1 MRKIHKN
8 CAILIPTFNDW
19 QSLNKLISKINNNVR
34 KIAKNVSI
42 YVVNDGST
50 KKQVQLREKCFF
62 YKKFIKSVINI
73 K

>member
-50 KKQVQLREKCFF
+50 KKSSTTSRKVFF
-62 YKKFIKSVINI
+62 FIKNLLKVLLI
-73 K
+73 

>member
-19 QSLNKLISKINNNVR
+19 QSLNKLIFKINNNSR

-50 KKQVQLREKCFF
+50 KKSSTTSRKVFF
-62 YKKFIKSVINI
+62 FIKNLLKVLLI
-73 K
+73 

>member
-19 QSLNKLISKINNNVR
+19 QSLNKLISKINNNSR

-50 KKQVQLREKCFF
+50 KKSSTTSRKVFF
-62 YKKFIKSVINI
+62 FIKNLLKVLLI
-73 K
+73 